1 MEHNN
6 KEVTPVDLEAW
17 ERQERTVTLTNKQWS
32 DLTFY
37 LNISTKYRKR
47 ELEAWQKLAQ
57 ETKPDGSPKFAN
69 AADNAEFWQELID
82 SLAAILPKLEGA
94 EV

>member
-1 MEHNN
+1 MHNTD
-6 KEVTPVDLEAW
+6 KPTPVDLEVW
-17 ERQERTVTLTNKQWS
+17 KREKRSVTLTNDQWS
-32 DLTFY
+32 DLAFY
-37 LNISTKYRKR
+37 LNISTKYRKG